1 MGALEKAIDELTDR
15 GMALAEDNKKLL
27 EEVKNLQAR
36 CLHAEMELS
45 EVKSKYD
52 SLCSKVKKNANDKRN
67 EGERFLANYAKDRNG
82 PWN

>member
-1 MGALEKAIDELTDR
+1 
-15 GMALAEDNKKLL
+15 
-27 EEVKNLQAR
+27 
-36 CLHAEMELS
+36 MELS